1 MNNQTISEI
10 QIIPVKPSNGLI
22 AFCSFVL
29 FDAIYCSSVAV
40 FTRPD
45 GNYRLVYPTKKLAD
59 RDIHIFH
66 PINNEIGNLIEKEI
80 SKKLKN
86 VMNNDR
92 YNFADN

>member
-10 QIIPVKPSNGLI
+10 QIVPVKPSNGLI

-29 FDAIYCSSVAV
+29 FNAIYCSSVAV

-45 GNYRLVYPTKKLAD
+45 GNYRLVYPTKKLAE

-66 PINNEIGNLIEKEI
+66 PINNEAGNLIEKEI

-92 YNFADN
+92 YNFTDN